1 MTHVRKPVFYR
12 LTLLTKVPAAE
23 KEGIQ
28 ALQKNILELKNISY
42 SYHTLQGE
50 TPALTNISFDVREGE
65 NLAIVGP
72 SGCGKSTLLSI
83 IADLIQPESGTIA
96 FNNPDGSLHYPK
108 VGYMLQ
114 HDHLFE
120 WRTVYKNVILG
131 LEINHQLTK
140 EKLDYVDQL
149 LTDYDLD
156 RFRNSRPSE
165 LSGGMKQRAALI
177 RTLAMGPE
185 LLLLDEPFSALDYQT
200 RLMVSADI
208 CKLIRKT
215 GKTVILITHDLAE
228 AVSLADRIIVLSKRP
243 ATVKETVPIHLTLP
257 DDSPLAA
264 RHAPE
269 FQDYFS
275 YLWEVLTDE
284 NR

>member
-1 MTHVRKPVFYR
+1 M
-12 LTLLTKVPAAE
+12 
-23 KEGIQ
+23 Q
-28 ALQKNILELKNISY
+28 ANILELKNISY
-42 SYHTLQGE
+42 AYHNLQGE
-50 TPALTNISFDVREGE
+50 TPALQDISFGVKEGE
-65 NLAIVGP
+65 FVAIVGP

-83 IADLIQPESGTIA
+83 IAGLLKPEGGTIVV
-96 FNNPDGSLHYPK
+96 NNPDGSLHYPK

-131 LEINHQLTK
+131 LEINHMLTPDR
-140 EKLDYVDQL
+140 LAYVDKL
-149 LTDYDLD
+149 LHDYELEKFKDK
-156 RFRNSRPSE
+156 RPSE

-208 CKLIRKT
+208 CRLIRQT
-215 GKTVILITHDLAE
+215 GKTVIIITHDLSE
-228 AVSLADRIIVLSKRP
+228 AISLADRIIVLSKRP
-243 ATVKETVPIHLTLP
+243 ATVKEEVPIHLTPP

-269 FQDYFS
+269 FQGYFS
-275 YLWEVLTDE
+275 HLWEVLTSE
-284 NR
+284 S